1 MLSHPT
7 GLRIIVAD
15 YDEAPRSQSLKERQ
29 IGLGRSL
36 AAVDHHDQRI
46 LISGGLQLGGIVN
59 VNVLDGFIIRLDG
72 GMKAYNPSG
81 RTMYRRLPLV
91 HPDFS
96 RDFAFHLAVGYP
108 F

>member
-1 MLSHPT
+1 
-7 GLRIIVAD
+7 
-15 YDEAPRSQSLKERQ
+15 
-29 IGLGRSL
+29 
-36 AAVDHHDQRI
+36 
-46 LISGGLQLGGIVN
+46 
-59 VNVLDGFIIRLDG
+59 
-72 GMKAYNPSG
+72 MKAYNPSG